1 MGSNSENSRQ
11 VISLS
16 LIQLKHTQTKMLRFA
31 VLFVA
36 AVCSAIPIE
45 DTPEVAEARAAHL
58 ALVEEAKAGLHAAK
72 APVNNDVQ
80 ADQIATTYLADDEA
94 VAAAKAEFL
103 AAFADV
109 EAGGLAAKQAPAP
122 VHEVPE
128 VVAPAVVKAVAAPIA
143 TVAGLPYAAYPYAA
157 YPYAAHGFAYN
168 TIAHH
173 SYPYYAGLPYYGYTA
188 GLPYHGYPFVA
199 VQPAEE
205 AAEEA

>member
-36 AVCSAIPIE
+36 AACSAIPIE
-45 DTPEVAEARAAHL
+45 DTPEVAEAKAAHL

-80 ADQIATTYLADDEA
+80 AEQIATAYLADDEA

-103 AAFADV
+103 AAFADA

-122 VHEVPE
+122 VHEVPG
-128 VVAPAVVKAVAAPIA
+128 VVAPAVQAVAAPIA
-143 TVAGLPYAAYPYAA
+143 VAGYPYAA
-157 YPYAAHGFAYN
+157 YPYAHHGFAYN

-173 SYPYYAGLPYYGYTA
+173 SYPYYTGLPYYGYAA
-188 GLPYHGYPFVA
+188 GLPYAGYPFVTVKA
-199 VQPAEE
+199 AEE

>member
-11 VISLS
+11 FISLS

-36 AVCSAIPIE
+36 AACSAIPIE
-45 DTPEVAEARAAHL
+45 DTPEVAEAKAAHL

-80 ADQIATTYLADDEA
+80 AEQIATAYLADDEA
-94 VAAAKAEFL
+94 VAAAKAE
-103 AAFADV
+103 
-109 EAGGLAAKQAPAP
+109 GLATKQAPAP

-128 VVAPAVVKAVAAPIA
+128 VVAPAVQAVAAPIA
-143 TVAGLPYAAYPYAA
+143 VAGYPYAAYPYAA
-157 YPYAAHGFAYN
+157 YPYAHHGFAYN

-173 SYPYYAGLPYYGYTA
+173 SYPYYAGLPYYGYAA
-188 GLPYHGYPFVA
+188 GL
-199 VQPAEE
+199 
-205 AAEEA
+205 

>member
-1 MGSNSENSRQ
+1 MGVTPKILDKSY
-11 VISLS
+11 LS

-36 AVCSAIPIE
+36 AACSAIPIE

-80 ADQIATTYLADDEA
+80 AEQIATTYLADDEA

-103 AAFADV
+103 AA
-109 EAGGLAAKQAPAP
+109 

-143 TVAGLPYAAYPYAA
+143 TVAGYPYAA

-173 SYPYYAGLPYYGYTA
+173 SYPYYAGLPYYGYAA
-188 GLPYHGYPFVA
+188 GLPCHGYPFVA

>member
-36 AVCSAIPIE
+36 AACSAIPIE
-45 DTPEVAEARAAHL
+45 DTPEVAEAKAAHL

-80 ADQIATTYLADDEA
+80 AEQIATTYLADDEA
-94 VAAAKAEFL
+94 IAAAKAEFL
-103 AAFADV
+103 AAFADA

-128 VVAPAVVKAVAAPIA
+128 VVAPAVQAVAAPIA
-143 TVAGLPYAAYPYAA
+143 TVAAYPYAAYPYAA
-157 YPYAAHGFAYN
+157 YPYAHHGFAYN

-173 SYPYYAGLPYYGYTA
+173 SYPYYAGLPYYGY
-188 GLPYHGYPFVA
+188 PFVTVKA
-199 VQPAEE
+199 AEE

>member
-1 MGSNSENSRQ
+1 MGVTPKILDKSY
-11 VISLS
+11 LS

-36 AVCSAIPIE
+36 AACSAIPIE

-80 ADQIATTYLADDEA
+80 AEQIATTYLADDEA

-143 TVAGLPYAAYPYAA
+143 TVAGYPYAAYPYAA

-173 SYPYYAGLPYYGYTA
+173 SYPYYAGLPYYGYA
-188 GLPYHGYPFVA
+188 FVA

>member
-16 LIQLKHTQTKMLRFA
+16 LIHLKHTQTKMLRFA

-36 AVCSAIPIE
+36 AACSAIPIE
-45 DTPEVAEARAAHL
+45 DTPEVAEAKAAHL

-72 APVNNDVQ
+72 APVNNDIQ
-80 ADQIATTYLADDEA
+80 AAQIATAYLADDEA

-103 AAFADV
+103 AAFADA

-128 VVAPAVVKAVAAPIA
+128 VVAPAVQAVAAP
-143 TVAGLPYAAYPYAA
+143 VAAYPYAAYPYAA
-157 YPYAAHGFAYN
+157 YPYAHHGFAYN

-173 SYPYYAGLPYYGYTA
+173 SYPYYAGLPYD
-188 GLPYHGYPFVA
+188 GYPFVA
-199 VQPAEE
+199 VKAAEE

>member
-11 VISLS
+11 VIPLS

-36 AVCSAIPIE
+36 ATCSAIPIE
-45 DTPEVAEARAAHL
+45 DTPEVAEAKAAHL

-80 ADQIATTYLADDEA
+80 TEQIATAYLADDEA

-103 AAFADV
+103 AAFADA

-128 VVAPAVVKAVAAPIA
+128 VVAPAVQAVAAPIA
-143 TVAGLPYAAYPYAA
+143 VAGYPYAH
-157 YPYAAHGFAYN
+157 HGFAYN

-173 SYPYYAGLPYYGYTA
+173 SYPYYAGLPYYGYAA
-188 GLPYHGYPFVA
+188 GLPYAGYPFVTVKA
-199 VQPAEE
+199 AEE

>member
-16 LIQLKHTQTKMLRFA
+16 LIHLKHTQTKMLRFA

-45 DTPEVAEARAAHL
+45 DTPEVAEAKAAHL

-72 APVNNDVQ
+72 APVNNDIQ
-80 ADQIATTYLADDEA
+80 AAQIATAYLADDEA

-103 AAFADV
+103 AAFADA

-128 VVAPAVVKAVAAPIA
+128 VVAPAVQAVAAPVA
-143 TVAGLPYAAYPYAA
+143 TVAAYPYAA
-157 YPYAAHGFAYN
+157 YPYAHHGFAYN

-173 SYPYYAGLPYYGYTA
+173 SYPYYAGLPYYGYAA
-188 GLPYHGYPFVA
+188 GLPYAGYPFVA
-199 VQPAEE
+199 VKAAEE

>member
-1 MGSNSENSRQ
+1 
-11 VISLS
+11 
-16 LIQLKHTQTKMLRFA
+16 MLRFA

-36 AVCSAIPIE
+36 AACSAIPIE

-80 ADQIATTYLADDEA
+80 AEQIATTYLADDEA

-103 AAFADV
+103 AAFADA

-143 TVAGLPYAAYPYAA
+143 TVAGYPYAAYPYAA

-173 SYPYYAGLPYYGYTA
+173 SYPYYAGLPYYGYAA

>member
-1 MGSNSENSRQ
+1 MGSVTPKILDKSY
-11 VISLS
+11 LS

-36 AVCSAIPIE
+36 AACSAIPIE
-45 DTPEVAEARAAHL
+45 DTPEVAEAKAAHL

-80 ADQIATTYLADDEA
+80 AEQIATTYLADDEA

-157 YPYAAHGFAYN
+157 HGFAYN

-173 SYPYYAGLPYYGYTA
+173 SYPYYAGLPYYGYAA

-199 VQPAEE
+199 VQAAEE

>member
-16 LIQLKHTQTKMLRFA
+16 LIHLKHTQTKMLRFA

-36 AVCSAIPIE
+36 AACSAIPIE
-45 DTPEVAEARAAHL
+45 DTPEVAEAKAAHL

-72 APVNNDVQ
+72 APVNNDIQ
-80 ADQIATTYLADDEA
+80 AAQITTAYLADDEA

-103 AAFADV
+103 AAFADA

-128 VVAPAVVKAVAAPIA
+128 VVAPAVQAVAAP
-143 TVAGLPYAAYPYAA
+143 VAAYPYAAYPYAA
-157 YPYAAHGFAYN
+157 YPYAHHGFAYN

-173 SYPYYAGLPYYGYTA
+173 SYPYYAGLPYD
-188 GLPYHGYPFVA
+188 GYPFVA
-199 VQPAEE
+199 VKAAEE

>member
-36 AVCSAIPIE
+36 AACSAIPIE
-45 DTPEVAEARAAHL
+45 DTPEVAEAKAAHL

-80 ADQIATTYLADDEA
+80 AEQIATAYLADDEA

-103 AAFADV
+103 AAVA

-128 VVAPAVVKAVAAPIA
+128 VVAPNRP
-143 TVAGLPYAAYPYAA
+143 GR
-157 YPYAAHGFAYN
+157 
-168 TIAHH
+168 
-173 SYPYYAGLPYYGYTA
+173 SR
-188 GLPYHGYPFVA
+188 
-199 VQPAEE
+199 
-205 AAEEA
+205 

>member
-16 LIQLKHTQTKMLRFA
+16 LIQLKQTQTKMLRFA

-36 AVCSAIPIE
+36 AACSAIPIE

-58 ALVEEAKAGLHAAK
+58 ALVEEAKAGLHATK
-72 APVNNDVQ
+72 APVNNDIQ

-143 TVAGLPYAAYPYAA
+143 TVAGYPYAAYPYAA

-188 GLPYHGYPFVA
+188 GLPYHGYPFVTVKA
-199 VQPAEE
+199 AEE

>member
-1 MGSNSENSRQ
+1 MESNSENYRQ

-36 AVCSAIPIE
+36 AACSAIPIE
-45 DTPEVAEARAAHL
+45 DTPEVAEAKAAHL

-80 ADQIATTYLADDEA
+80 AEQIATAYLADDEA
-94 VAAAKAEFL
+94 GA
-103 AAFADV
+103 
-109 EAGGLAAKQAPAP
+109 LAAKQAPAP

-143 TVAGLPYAAYPYAA
+143 TVAGYPYAAYPYAA

>member
-1 MGSNSENSRQ
+1 MGSVTPKILDKSY
-11 VISLS
+11 LS

-36 AVCSAIPIE
+36 AACSAIPIE

-80 ADQIATTYLADDEA
+80 AEQIATTYLADDEA

-103 AAFADV
+103 AAFADA

-128 VVAPAVVKAVAAPIA
+128 VVAPAVQAVAAPIA
-143 TVAGLPYAAYPYAA
+143 VAGYPYAAYPYAA
-157 YPYAAHGFAYN
+157 YPYAHHGFAYN

-173 SYPYYAGLPYYGYTA
+173 SYPYYAGLPYYGYAA
-188 GLPYHGYPFVA
+188 GLPYAGYPFVTVKA
-199 VQPAEE
+199 AEE

>member
-1 MGSNSENSRQ
+1 MGGTPKILDKSY
-11 VISLS
+11 LS

-36 AVCSAIPIE
+36 AACSAIPTE

-94 VAAAKAEFL
+94 VAAVKAE
-103 AAFADV
+103 
-109 EAGGLAAKQAPAP
+109 
-122 VHEVPE
+122 
-128 VVAPAVVKAVAAPIA
+128 AAPIA

>member
-36 AVCSAIPIE
+36 AACSAIPIE
-45 DTPEVAEARAAHL
+45 DTPEVAEAKAAHL

-80 ADQIATTYLADDEA
+80 AEQIATTYLAGDEA
-94 VAAAKAEFL
+94 VAAAKAE
-103 AAFADV
+103 
-109 EAGGLAAKQAPAP
+109 GLAAKQAPAP

-128 VVAPAVVKAVAAPIA
+128 VVAPAVQAVAAPIA
-143 TVAGLPYAAYPYAA
+143 VAGYPYAAYPYAA
-157 YPYAAHGFAYN
+157 YPYAHHGFAYN

-173 SYPYYAGLPYYGYTA
+173 SYPYYAGLPYYGYAA
-188 GLPYHGYPFVA
+188 GLPYAGYPFVTVKA
-199 VQPAEE
+199 AEE

>member
-1 MGSNSENSRQ
+1 MGSNFENSRQ
-11 VISLS
+11 FISLS

-45 DTPEVAEARAAHL
+45 DTPEVAEA
-58 ALVEEAKAGLHAAK
+58 K

-80 ADQIATTYLADDEA
+80 AEQIATTYLADDEA

-103 AAFADV
+103 AAFADA

-122 VHEVPE
+122 IHEVPE
-128 VVAPAVVKAVAAPIA
+128 VVAPAVQAVAAPIA
-143 TVAGLPYAAYPYAA
+143 TVAAYPYAA
-157 YPYAAHGFAYN
+157 YPYA
-168 TIAHH
+168 
-173 SYPYYAGLPYYGYTA
+173 SYPYYAGLPYYGYAA
-188 GLPYHGYPFVA
+188 GLPYAGYPFVT
-199 VQPAEE
+199 VK

>member
-1 MGSNSENSRQ
+1 MGNSENSRQ

-45 DTPEVAEARAAHL
+45 DTPE
-58 ALVEEAKAGLHAAK
+58 AAK

-80 ADQIATTYLADDEA
+80 AAQIATAYLADDEA

-103 AAFADV
+103 AAFADA

-128 VVAPAVVKAVAAPIA
+128 VVAPAVQAVAAPVA
-143 TVAGLPYAAYPYAA
+143 TVAAYPYAAYPYAA
-157 YPYAAHGFAYN
+157 YPYAHHGFAYN

-173 SYPYYAGLPYYGYTA
+173 SGLPYYGY
-188 GLPYHGYPFVA
+188 
-199 VQPAEE
+199 
-205 AAEEA
+205 